1 MTLTFKTE
9 SHGPEVAYLF
19 PGQGAQAVGM
29 GKELYDSSPAARE
42 VFEEIDDALGRS
54 LTKMMFEGPEDDLR
68 QTVNAQP
75 GILAV
80 SLACVKAMEQELGAQ
95 DMPNPVVMAGHS
107 LGEYTALAV
116 GGVLAIDDTAL
127 LVQERGRLMQEAC
140 DENPGTMA
148 AIIGLDQVALQE
160 VARETG
166 IWISNVNTGEQIVIS
181 GERMAVARAMDLC
194 EARGAKKAIGLRV
207 GGAFHSGLMEPARA
221 GLIEAIDRMR
231 FSDSRVPIIAN
242 CTGAPVT
249 AAEDI
254 KSELLAQVCATVQW
268 KDTIDYMV
276 GSGVDSFLEIGP
288 GRALAG
294 MVKRINR
301 RANISNVADLDSII
315 SLRRN

>member
-9 SHGPEVAYLF
+9 VNGPDVAYLF

-29 GKELYDSSPAARE
+29 GKELCDSSPAAKE
-42 VFEEIDDALGRS
+42 VFEQIDDALGRS
-54 LTKMMFEGPEDDLR
+54 LTRIMFEGPEVDLR
-68 QTVNAQP
+68 QTINAQP
-75 GILAV
+75 GIMAV
-80 SLACVKAMEQELGAQ
+80 SLACIKAMEQELGTD
-95 DMPNPVVMAGHS
+95 DMPHPVVMAGHS

-116 GGVLAIDDTAL
+116 GGVLNVDQTAL

-140 DENPGTMA
+140 DQNPGTMA

-166 IWISNVNTGEQIVIS
+166 VWVSNVNTGEQIVIS

-221 GLIEAIDRMR
+221 GLLDAIEDMD
-231 FSDSRVPIIAN
+231 FQDSCIPIVAN
-242 CTGAPVT
+242 CTGAPV
-249 AAEDI
+249 ASADEI
-254 KSELLAQVCATVQW
+254 KSELLAQVCGTVKW

-276 GSGVDSFLEIGP
+276 GSGVNDFLEIGP
-288 GRALAG
+288 GRALSG

-301 RANISNVADLDSII
+301 RAKVSNVTDLESILD
-315 SLRRN
+315 LRRN

>member
-9 SHGPEVAYLF
+9 SRGPEVAYLF

-29 GKELYDSSPAARE
+29 GKALYDSSSAARE
-42 VFEEIDDALGRS
+42 VFDEIDEALGRS
-54 LTKMMFEGPEDDLR
+54 LTGVMFDGPDDDLR

-80 SLACVKAMEQELGAQ
+80 SLACVKAMERELDAD
-95 DMPNPVVMAGHS
+95 DMPQPVVMAGHS

-116 GGVLAIDDTAL
+116 GGALSIDQTAA

-166 IWISNVNTGEQIVIS
+166 VWISNVNTGDQIVIS
-181 GERMAVARAMDLC
+181 GERMAVARAMDLS
-194 EARGAKKAIGLRV
+194 EARGAKKAIALRV

-221 GLIEAIDRMR
+221 GLLAAIEDMT

-242 CTGAPVT
+242 CTGAPISS
-249 AAEDI
+249 ADEI
-254 KSELLAQVCATVQW
+254 KSELLAQVCGTVQW

-276 GSGVDSFLEIGP
+276 GTGVDSFLEIGP

-294 MVKRINR
+294 MVKRIDR
-301 RANISNVADLDSII
+301 RAKIANVADLESII
-315 SLRRN
+315 DLRRN